1 VSADIVVSQP
11 GARPRLLWVLLALS
25 VALNLFFIGGV
36 FWLRTE
42 ASRMPLAPAERFEMV
57 ARQLSLD
64 ASQRAAFDKF
74 IGVMRMR
81 TRHLRESN
89 QPLIEETWN
98 ELAKPKPDD
107 ALIDRNLDEAANSRH
122 AYQLDTSRALR
133 GFLAV
138 LSDQQRQAFVELAKN
153 RQNRD
158 VPPLLRQLVP

>member
-1 VSADIVVSQP
+1 MSAEIVVSQP
-11 GARPRLLWVLLALS
+11 GARPRLVWVLLALS

-36 FWLRTE
+36 FWLRAE
-42 ASRMPLAPAERFEMV
+42 ASRMQLPPAERFEMV

-64 ASQRAAFDKF
+64 PSQRAAFDKF

-98 ELAKPKPDD
+98 EMAKSQPDD
-107 ALIDRNLDEAANSRH
+107 ALIEHNLDEAANSRH

-133 GFLAV
+133 SFLAV
-138 LSDQQRQAFVELAKN
+138 LSDQQRQAFVDLAKN
-153 RQNRD
+153 RQNHN